1 MEVELKL
8 DGKTVVKARIRVTT
22 LLEAITAAL
31 EAESTDDAVST
42 PITPT
47 QATELFARVD
57 AKSVRF
63 LKRIAENNGSLG
75 WEEMQEIFDI
85 DDDWNEYST
94 RFGKG
99 ITRALRNITGG
110 SRDKLIYWDDDTW
123 EDDPTVYVDGM
134 ALHSLREAAGYL

>member
-22 LLEAITAAL
+22 LLEAITAAVQ
-31 EAESTDDAVST
+31 AESTDDAIST
-42 PITPT
+42 PITPA
-47 QATELFARVD
+47 QAAELFARVD

-63 LKRIAENNGSLG
+63 LKRIADNNGSID
-75 WEEMQEIFDI
+75 WDEMQEIFEI
-85 DDDWNEYST
+85 EDDWSEYST

-110 SRDKLIYWDDDTW
+110 THDKLVHWDDDTW
-123 EDDPTVYVDGM
+123 ENDQTVHIDGM
-134 ALHSLREAAGYL
+134 ALKSLREASGFL